1 MSDAR
6 RARCATEHALSVA
19 DTLHLR
25 QITPRFIAR
34 ALARLQAMRAD
45 TGHAS
50 LAKRVAGTTFLIRVG
65 SAALAY
71 LSQIALARWMGTH
84 EFGIYVYVWT
94 WALLIGNIAD
104 AGLAFSAQK
113 FVPEY
118 SGRGAFDGLRGFI
131 FGSRLLTMA
140 MATVLAGIAALAVM
154 FSAPLFEHAYLIP
167 LYLGCL
173 CLPIYALSS
182 VQDGI
187 ARCYNWTS
195 VGQMPTF
202 ILRPILLLAMMAA
215 AYCLGYATNATTA
228 ILCSVASFWMI
239 GIAQTVL
246 LNRNLAVA
254 VPQGPRTYEPRIWL
268 SASLPIAMA
277 VGFYVMLTYV
287 DVIAL
292 QFFRPPEDV
301 AHYHAAS
308 KTLTLVSFVYFSV
321 TAATAH
327 RFSAYH
333 VAGERAALEMFL
345 AQAIRWTF
353 WPSLGMVVAVLAVGQ
368 PLLVLFGPDFVAA
381 YPLMFVLALGL
392 LARASVGPAER
403 LLSMLGEQRACAIAY
418 AIAFATNLIAC
429 VLLIPRYGAL
439 GAAMATSIALFV
451 ESAQLFWINRKR
463 LGLHTF
469 VFRRA

>member
-1 MSDAR
+1 M
-6 RARCATEHALSVA
+6 SVA
-19 DTLHLR
+19 DTTHSRETSPRIFEGVWARVQALR
-25 QITPRFIAR
+25 N
-34 ALARLQAMRAD
+34 D

-50 LAKRVAGTTFLIRVG
+50 LAKRVAGATFLIRVG

-84 EFGIYVYVWT
+84 DFGIYVYVWT

-118 SGRGAFDGLRGFI
+118 EGRGALDHLRGFI
-131 FGSRLLTMA
+131 RGSRLLTVA
-140 MATVLAGIAALAVM
+140 IATVLTVFSVLAVLVA
-154 FSAPLFEHAYLIP
+154 SPLFDHTYLIP
-167 LYLGCL
+167 LYLACL
-173 CLPIYALSS
+173 CLPIYVLSS

-202 ILRPILLLAMMAA
+202 VLRPILLLAMMAA
-215 AYCLGYATNATTA
+215 AYYGGFPTDATTA

-239 GIAQTVL
+239 GIAQTLL
-246 LNRNLAVA
+246 LNRNLKVT
-254 VPQGPRTYEPRIWL
+254 VPAGSREYEPTVWL
-268 SASLPIAMA
+268 AASLPIAMA

-333 VAGERAALEMFL
+333 VAGEREALETFL

-353 WPSLGMVVAVLAVGQ
+353 WPSVAMVIAVLAVGY
-368 PLLVLFGPDFVAA
+368 PLLELFGNDFTAA
-381 YPLMFVLALGL
+381 YPLMFVLAVGL

-403 LLSMLGEQRACAIAY
+403 ILSMLGEQRRCAIAY

-429 VLLIPRYGAL
+429 ALLIPRYGVM
-439 GAAMATSIALFV
+439 GAAMATSLALVV
-451 ESAQLFWINRKR
+451 ESLQLFWINRKR

-469 VFRRA
+469 VFKRA

>member
-1 MSDAR
+1 M
-6 RARCATEHALSVA
+6 A

-25 QITPRFIAR
+25 QIAPRFLAR
-34 ALARLQAMRAD
+34 VLARLQAIRND

-50 LAKRVAGTTFLIRVG
+50 LAKRVAGATFLIRIA

-94 WALLIGNIAD
+94 WALLIGNVAD

-118 SGRGAFDGLRGFI
+118 AQRGALDKLRGFI

-140 MATVLAGIAALAVM
+140 MATALAGLAALAVM
-154 FSAPLFEHAYLIP
+154 FAAPLFEHTYLIP
-167 LYLGCL
+167 LYLACL
-173 CLPIYALSS
+173 CLPVYALSS

-215 AYCLGYATNATTA
+215 AYWAGYATDATTA
-228 ILCSVASFWMI
+228 ILCSVVSFWMI
-239 GIAQTVL
+239 GIAQTWL
-246 LNRNLAVA
+246 LNRNLAVTVA
-254 VPQGPRTYEPRIWL
+254 QGPRVYEPRAWL

-292 QFFRPPEDV
+292 QYFRPPEDV

-333 VAGERAALEMFL
+333 IAGEREALETFL

-353 WPSLGMVVAVLAVGQ
+353 WPSLAMVAAVLAIGQ
-368 PLLVLFGPDFVAA
+368 PLLILFGPDFAAA

-403 LLSMLGEQRACAIAY
+403 LLSMLGQQRVCAMAY
-418 AIAFATNLIAC
+418 AVAFATNLIAC
-429 VLLIPRYGAL
+429 VILIPRYGAL
-439 GAAMATSIALFV
+439 GAAMATSLALFV
-451 ESAQLFWINRKR
+451 ESAQLFWLNRRR
-463 LGLHTF
+463 LGLHAF

>member
-1 MSDAR
+1 VWAR
-6 RARCATEHALSVA
+6 EPAIRN
-19 DTLHLR
+19 DTS
-25 QITPRFIAR
+25 
-34 ALARLQAMRAD
+34 
-45 TGHAS
+45 HAS
-50 LAKRVAGTTFLIRVG
+50 LAKRVAGATFLIRVG

-118 SGRGAFDGLRGFI
+118 EGRGALNQLRGFI

-140 MATVLAGIAALAVM
+140 IATVLAGAAALAVWLA
-154 FSAPLFEHAYLIP
+154 SPLFDHTYLIP
-167 LYLGCL
+167 LYLACF
-173 CLPIYALSS
+173 CLPVYALSS

-202 ILRPILLLAMMAA
+202 ILRPILLLAMMAT
-215 AYCLGYATNATTA
+215 AYWAGYATDATTA
-228 ILCSVASFWMI
+228 ILCSVVSFWMI
-239 GIAQTVL
+239 GVAQTWL
-246 LNRNLAVA
+246 LNRNLALT
-254 VPQGPRTYEPRIWL
+254 VPAGLRTYEPRAWL

-292 QFFRPPEDV
+292 QYFRLPEDV
-301 AHYHAAS
+301 AYYHAAS
-308 KTLTLVSFVYFSV
+308 KTLTLVAFVYFSV

-333 VAGERAALEMFL
+333 VAGEHEALKAFL

-353 WPSLGMVVAVLAVGQ
+353 WPSLAMVAAVLAIGE
-368 PLLVLFGPDFVAA
+368 PLLLLFGRDFADA

-403 LLSMLGEQRACAIAY
+403 LLSMLGEQRLCALAY
-418 AIAFATNLIAC
+418 AVAFATNLIAC
-429 VLLIPRYGAL
+429 VVLIPRYGAM
-439 GAAMATSIALFV
+439 GAAMATSLALFV
-451 ESAQLFWINRKR
+451 ESAQLFLINRRR

-469 VFRRA
+469 VFGRT

>member
-1 MSDAR
+1 LA
-6 RARCATEHALSVA
+6 VA
-19 DTLHLR
+19 DTAHAR
-25 QITPRFIAR
+25 ETSPRI
-34 ALARLQAMRAD
+34 LARVWARVQGIRSD

-50 LAKRVAGTTFLIRVG
+50 LAKRVAGATFLIRVG

-94 WALLIGNIAD
+94 WALLIGNVAD

-118 SGRGAFDGLRGFI
+118 DGRRAFDQLRGFI
-131 FGSRLLTMA
+131 FGSRVLTAA
-140 MATVLAGIAALAVM
+140 MATVLAGVAAFAVWL
-154 FSAPLFEHAYLIP
+154 SAHLFDRSYLIP
-167 LYLGCL
+167 LYLACF
-173 CLPIYALSS
+173 CLPVYALSS
-182 VQDGI
+182 LQDGI

-195 VGQMPTF
+195 IGQMPTF

-215 AYCLGYATNATTA
+215 AHWAGFATDATTA

-239 GIAQTVL
+239 GIAQTLL
-246 LNRNLAVA
+246 LNRNLAVT
-254 VPQGPRTYEPRIWL
+254 VPAGPRIYEPRIWL
-268 SASLPIAMA
+268 GASLPIAMA

-292 QFFRPPEDV
+292 QYFRPPEDV

-327 RFSAYH
+327 RFAAYH
-333 VAGERAALEMFL
+333 TAGEHDALKTFL

-353 WPSLGMVVAVLAVGQ
+353 WPSLAMVAAVLVIGE
-368 PLLVLFGPDFVAA
+368 PLLLLFGRDFANA

-403 LLSMLGEQRACAIAY
+403 LLSMLGEQRLCALAY
-418 AIAFATNLIAC
+418 AVAFAANLIAC
-429 VLLIPRYGAL
+429 VILIPRFGAM
-439 GAAMATSIALFV
+439 GAAMATSLALLV
-451 ESAQLFWINRKR
+451 ESAQLFLINRLR
-463 LGLHTF
+463 LGLHAF
-469 VFRRA
+469 VFGRA